1 MSVDKDRAESV
12 RGNQAAEVLNNP
24 IYQEAFVAIRARL
37 MSEFQNTKFRQ
48 SKQRDEIWRQMQTV
62 EQVQKHLEKVMQ
74 SGRISEATIVQRG
87 KKLVRG
93 I

>member
-1 MSVDKDRAESV
+1 MSVDKDRAELI

-24 IYQEAFVAIRARL
+24 IYQEAFVAIRAQL
-37 MSEFQNTKFRQ
+37 MGEFQSTKFRQ
-48 SKQRDEIWRQMQTV
+48 SKQRDEVWRQMQTV
-62 EQVQKHLEKVMQ
+62 EKMQKHLEKVMR
-74 SGRISEATIVQRG
+74 SGRISEATIAERG